1 MGREV
6 NVGIGVKVGAAVD
19 VKDGGSRVRVGLN
32 VAVEG
37 SVWVIVGVLV
47 GSGVEVW
54 VGVRV

>member
-1 MGREV
+1 M
-6 NVGIGVKVGAAVD
+6 KVGAAVD

-47 GSGVEVW
+47 DTGMDVEIE
-54 VGVRV
+54 VGV